1 MGWPDAL
8 GAGIDDDWGHAGSRA
23 PQRPGLQRLVADVA
37 LGQGGI
43 VMGRAIARL
52 ARHPAACQPWLQMG
66 GLNPTL
72 LGEAEAMDA
81 LTPRHE
87 RLMLGL
93 QGTRAEAERCPMRP
107 RLQGGLRPKAARGE
121 LAPKRPLG
129 FVYAP
134 AGTGTRDPEQHVPA
148 AIQWLCNPCWQ
159 GGSSRGVGRYGNQP
173 GRTFPTPP
181 SKGPHGGEGWWT
193 ALSSALAWRLR
204 PHPRDAGACAEGRT
218 RVSQRPRGGASSQ
231 KRTREAWPA

>member
-1 MGWPDAL
+1 VGWPDAL

-66 GLNPTL
+66 GLNPPL

-159 GGSSRGVGRYGNQP
+159 GGSSSGVGRYGNQP

-218 RVSQRPRGGASSQ
+218 RVSQRPRGGAS
-231 KRTREAWPA
+231 